1 MAGPPG
7 QSFGKYLLLDRIAA
21 GGMAEIFRAKYV
33 AAAGV
38 TKSVV
43 IKRILPHYAGN
54 PAFVSMFTNEA
65 KIAMSLAHGNIAQVF
80 DFGEIDGEYFLAMEF
95 VNGQSLSRLSRGA
108 REMGYWV
115 PLPIAAHIISEVC
128 AGLHYAHTLKDDA
141 GKPLGIVHR
150 DVSPQN
156 VIVSYEGQVKLVD
169 FGIAKIRSAGK
180 GETEH
185 GAMKGKYVYF
195 SPEQARA
202 KPLDGRSDVFAAGIV
217 LYELITGKRPFEGK
231 MIEVLSKITKGE
243 FVPPSLV
250 NPEVPRELET
260 IVLRALALKPDDRYA
275 SAVEMQDALRHY
287 QHEADPNFST
297 TSVAHLSRFVCRD
310 ELEREGVKVEIPPEF
325 DERMLRWRAPPKSSR
340 ESIPT
345 SAATSSGRREKT
357 NPGDRVDTEAGLP
370 DEAARRSRRV
380 MAAVGVLVLGVVAG
394 LAVSLGLLRKVYTL
408 EIVTAPPGAAVML
421 DGRDLKSATPTR
433 LEGVSA
439 EDPHELELSMVGRK
453 PVKRTL
459 EPSKQ
464 RRVVVEVTMEPE
476 GGEPS
481 SVSAPDGLRH
491 VADARDPVDDPVAVV
506 APAAWPETKQVVLR
520 SQSNAVVA
528 AATPAAR
535 LRLDPTRTYRL
546 AVEGSAEVSSGAQ
559 RRTVREVAWFAEK
572 PGGVGGEALC
582 GVLTPQGGAVVTG
595 ARALYAFAVRRPGEE
610 GAGELKV
617 RLVDPRAKKPLVL
630 PVDVSSAAFV
640 PGDRLPR
647 MMGLDPS
654 VAYSLSV
661 SGQASLGASGQATR
675 LLYVL
680 DGESPEVLG
689 ALGTGGSKVVRGA
702 KGLWLVLLDDDL
714 ADNDGDLV
722 VNVSPAKAP

>member
-1 MAGPPG
+1 MAGPSG
-7 QSFGKYLLLDRIAA
+7 QNFGKYLLLDRIAA

-95 VNGQSLSRLSRGA
+95 VNGQSLSRIARGA
-108 REMGYWV
+108 RELGFWV
-115 PLPIAAHIISEVC
+115 PLPIAAHIVSEVC

-141 GKPLGIVHR
+141 GRPLGIVHR

-202 KPLDGRSDVFAAGIV
+202 KPLDGRSDIFATGIV

-260 IVLRALALKPDDRYA
+260 IVLRALALKADDRYQ

-297 TSVAHLSRFVCRD
+297 ASVAHLARFVCRD
-310 ELEREGVKVEIPPEF
+310 ELEREGVKVEVPREF
-325 DERMLRWRAPPKSSR
+325 EEKMLRWRAPPRSSR
-340 ESIPT
+340 ESVPT

-357 NPGDRVDTEAGLP
+357 NPGDRVDTEAGVP
-370 DEAARRSRRV
+370 DEAARRTRRLVAAIGV
-380 MAAVGVLVLGVVAG
+380 MVLGVVAG
-394 LAVSLGLLRKVYTL
+394 LALILGLMRKVYTL
-408 EIVTAPPGAAVML
+408 EIVTAPPGAAVVL

-439 EDPHELELSMVGRK
+439 DQPHELELSMVGKKTVR
-453 PVKRTL
+453 RTL
-459 EPSKQ
+459 EPPKQ
-464 RRVVVEVTMEPE
+464 GKVVVEVVLE
-476 GGEPS
+476 GEGEPGPGPRDKL
-481 SVSAPDGLRH
+481 AH
-491 VADARDPVDDPVAVV
+491 VPDARDPVDDPVAAVPPV
-506 APAAWPETKQVVLR
+506 AWPEARQVVVR
-520 SQSNAVVA
+520 ATGAVVA

-535 LRLDPTRTYRL
+535 IRLDPARSYRVT
-546 AVEGSAEVSSGAQ
+546 VEGSAEVLSGTQ
-559 RRTVREVAWFAEK
+559 RRTLREVAWFAEK
-572 PGGVGGEALC
+572 PGGAAGEALC
-582 GVLTPQGGAVVTG
+582 GVLTPQGGATVAG

-610 GAGELKV
+610 GRGELKV
-617 RLVDPRAKKPLVL
+617 HLADAKAKKPLTL
-630 PVDVSSAAFV
+630 GVDVASASFV
-640 PGDRLPR
+640 PGDRQPR
-647 MMGLDPS
+647 MMGLDPAA
-654 VAYSLSV
+654 AYALSV

-675 LLYVL
+675 LVYVL
-680 DGESPEVLG
+680 DGEGGGEVLG
-689 ALGTGGSKVVRGA
+689 TLGAGASKVVRGA
-702 KGLWLVLLDDDL
+702 RGVWLVLLDDDC

-722 VNVSPAKAP
+722 VGVSPAKGP

>member
-7 QSFGKYLLLDRIAA
+7 HSFGKYLLLDRIAA

-80 DFGEIDGEYFLAMEF
+80 DFGEIEGEYFLAMEF
-95 VNGQSLSRLSRGA
+95 VNGQSLSRLARCA

-115 PLPIAAHIISEVC
+115 PLPIAAHIVSEVC
-128 AGLHYAHTLKDDA
+128 AGLHYAHTLRDDA

-202 KPLDGRSDVFAAGIV
+202 KPLDGRSDIFATGIL
-217 LYELITGKRPFEGK
+217 LYELVAGKRPFEGK

-243 FVPPSLV
+243 FIPPSLV

-260 IVLRALALKPDDRYA
+260 IILRALALRPDDRFQT
-275 SAVEMQDALRHY
+275 AVEMQDALRHY
-287 QHEADPNFST
+287 QHEADPTFST
-297 TSVAHLSRFVCRD
+297 ASVAHLARFVFRD
-310 ELEREGVKVEIPPEF
+310 ELDREGVKVQVPPEF
-325 DERMLRWRAPPKSSR
+325 EQRMQRWRAPTKSAR
-340 ESIPT
+340 EPLPT

-357 NPGDRVDTEAGLP
+357 NPGDRVDTEAGVP
-370 DEAARRSRRV
+370 DEATRRARRL
-380 MAAVGVLVLGVVAG
+380 MAAVGVMVLGVVAG
-394 LAVSLGLLRKVYTL
+394 LALILGLMRKVYTL
-408 EIVTAPPGAAVML
+408 EIVTAPPGAAVVL

-433 LEGVSA
+433 LEGVA
-439 EDPHELELSMVGRK
+439 ADAPHELELTMMGRK
-453 PVKRTL
+453 TVKRTL
-459 EPSKQ
+459 APPTQ
-464 RRVVVEVTMEPE
+464 RRVLVEVVMEPE
-476 GGEPS
+476 GGDATAL
-481 SVSAPDGLRH
+481 VVDR
-491 VADARDPVDDPVAVV
+491 VADVRDPVEDPVSVV
-506 APAAWPETKQVVLR
+506 APAAWPEAKQVVLR
-520 SQSNAVVA
+520 SAANAVVA
-528 AATPAAR
+528 AATTAAR
-535 LRLDPTRTYRL
+535 IRLDPARSYRL
-546 AVEGSAEVSSGAQ
+546 SLEGSAEVSSGAQ

-572 PGGVGGEALC
+572 PGGVGGEALT
-582 GVLTPQGGAVVTG
+582 GVLTPQGGAVVAG

-610 GAGELKV
+610 GTGELKV
-617 RLVDPRAKKPLVL
+617 HLNDLNPKAKRPLTQTL
-630 PVDVSSAAFV
+630 RVDVAAAYV

-647 MMGLDPS
+647 MIGLDPAA
-654 VAYSLSV
+654 AYTLSV

-680 DGESPEVLG
+680 DGGGADVVG

-702 KGLWLVLLDDDL
+702 KGLWLLLPDDDL

-722 VNVSPAKAP
+722 LSVAPAKAP